1 MCGIF
6 AVVNDKNHQ
15 AIKTAFTGLKTLE
28 YRGYDSW
35 GIVAQSKNN
44 QLFIKKE
51 IGKLPENLS
60 KKEEKIKSDIAL
72 GHTRWATHGGIT
84 RENAH
89 PHFDCN
95 KKIFVVHNGIIEN
108 FREIKNQLI
117 EKGHNF
123 LSQTDSE
130 VMTHLLE
137 EEIKKLKKRDIEKIK
152 QILPQLVLKIFK
164 KTKGL
169 NAFIFYLSELKI
181 LLAIKN
187 SSPIVFGIKKTKNNN
202 EFLLASDYGAI
213 IEHTNKIYFL
223 EDNELMLIEP
233 NSFKLYQINGQEKKL
248 NLITVKQKSEKLSL
262 KKYPHFMIKEIH
274 EQPQIIDNIVN
285 NQSEEIKKLAQIIKK
300 SYGNYFIGCGTAFY
314 AALCGTYLFSK
325 IANRHTNASI
335 GSEFSY
341 LVNFLKPDSLV
352 IALSQSGETID
363 IITSVNK
370 AKEKKAKVVAITNGL
385 GSTLYRLADHQVLLN
400 AGIEKAVVA
409 TKSFTA
415 KLTQLMLLSFALN
428 NQLSLGQK
436 LLIEGNKQLWEV
448 LKNDKKIK
456 KLAKYLKNKEHIYI
470 LGRGLFYPIALEAA
484 LKIKE
489 ISYIHAEGFASG
501 ELKHG
506 VIALIEK
513 ETPVIVFNPEDETYS
528 DTLSSAYEVKA
539 RGGFLIG
546 ISSKGD
552 PVYDI
557 FFNIKNCDVAN
568 VIPYVGFAQLLSY
581 YITTEKKLDPDKPRN
596 LAKSV
601 TVK

>member
-6 AVVNDKNHQ
+6 AVVNDENYQ

-35 GIVAQSKNN
+35 GIIAPSKNN

-60 KKEEKIKSDIAL
+60 KKEEEIKSDIAL

-84 RENAH
+84 KENAH
-89 PHFDCN
+89 PHYDCS

-108 FREIKNQLI
+108 FQEIKNKLI
-117 EKGHNF
+117 KKGHNF

-130 VMTHLLE
+130 VMAHLLE

-152 QILPQLVLKIFK
+152 QILPKLVLKIFK

-181 LLAIKN
+181 LFAIKN
-187 SSPIVFGIKKTKNNN
+187 SSPIVFGIKKLKNTN
-202 EFLLASDYGAI
+202 EFFLASDYGAI

-223 EDNELMLIEP
+223 EDNELILIEP

-248 NLITVKQKSEKLSL
+248 NFITVKQKSEKLTL

-285 NQSEEIKKLAQIIKK
+285 NQSKEIKKLAQIIKK
-300 SYGNYFIGCGTAFY
+300 SYGNYFIGCGSAFY

-325 IANRHTNASI
+325 VANRHTNASI

-363 IITSVNK
+363 IISSVNK

-385 GSTLYRLADHQVLLN
+385 GSTLYRLADHQILLN
-400 AGIEKAVVA
+400 AGVEKAVVA

-415 KLTQLMLLSFALN
+415 KLTQLILLSFALN

-436 LLIEGNKQLWEV
+436 LLIEGNKQLREI
-448 LKNDKKIK
+448 LRNDDEIK
-456 KLAKYLKNKEHIYI
+456 KLARYLKNKQHIYI

-513 ETPVIVFNPEDETYS
+513 ETPIIVFNPEDETYR

-539 RGGFLIG
+539 RGGFVVG
-546 ISSKGD
+546 ISSKND
-552 PVYDI
+552 PVYDV

-568 VIPYVGFAQLLSY
+568 VIPYVSFAQLLSY
-581 YITTEKKLDPDKPRN
+581 YLTIEKKLDPDKPRN